1 MKREGEQTLLRVFLK
16 NTDKASWWTAAQD
29 ALLTRGMRR
38 QLAGGTSLEGTCGVV
53 AGEPIECGRWAVVEH
68 HPVVLEFLDSL
79 DAIGGFLEDVVQA
92 APKALATLERAH
104 VLACR
109 RRADEIARVAPRLA
123 VPGRAE
129 AEAYLPSPEE
139 FPIMRTAVDGQLLRL
154 FIDDAD
160 TYQGR
165 PLYQAVLEKVR
176 EAGLSNAVVFRAAK
190 GFGTHRRLHTD
201 AHPDYA
207 TEVPVVIEVVGTAE
221 EVGRLLP
228 FLDEASPEG
237 LLTVEG
243 VKLFLPRAG
252 GS

>member
-1 MKREGEQTLLRVFLK
+1 MKREGEQTLLRVFLQ

-38 QLAGGTSLEGTCGVV
+38 QLAGGTSLEGNCGVI
-53 AGEPIECGRWAVVEH
+53 AGESIQCRRWAVVEH
-68 HPVVLEFLDSL
+68 HPVVLEFLDSPQSVG
-79 DAIGGFLEDVVQA
+79 AFLEDVVQA
-92 APKALATLERAH
+92 APRALATLERAH
-104 VLACR
+104 VLAYR
-109 RRADEIARVAPRLA
+109 RGAAPRPE
-123 VPGRAE
+123 VPGRPE
-129 AEAYLPSPEE
+129 AEAYLPDPEE

-190 GFGTHRRLHTD
+190 GFGTHRRLHTA

-207 TEVPVVIEVVGTAE
+207 AELPVVIEVVGTPE

-228 FLDEASPEG
+228 FLDEAVPEG
-237 LLTVEG
+237 LLTVEV
-243 VKLFLPRAG
+243 VKMLLPRAG
-252 GS
+252 EA